1 MCSISVLCDGQGG
14 GQFSMPLYGHTRPN
28 KLGVGWA
35 PAREVLHAMC
45 GEGKQADAQSSKWY
59 APFHGSR
66 GRMGW

>member
-1 MCSISVLCDGQGG
+1 MCSIIVPCDGQGG

-45 GEGKQADAQSSKWY
+45 GEGKQADAQSSK
-59 APFHGSR
+59 
-66 GRMGW
+66 